1 MNDDEKV
8 MLVECDQRSKSNTHQ
23 IEEIKADI
31 KSIKEDQKLMYDLTT
46 SVKVISENLIGMK
59 DDLKEVKQ
67 GQVNLSDKIDNQI
80 KEIKTD
86 VDSKVGS
93 VNQKVD
99 AIEKQP
105 YDDYKQTTHDIKI
118 KVIVGVVSTLAIS
131 AIGFLVTLFANGHVK
146 F

>member
-8 MLVECDQRSKSNTHQ
+8 ILVECDQRSKSNTHQ